1 MTVIGHEE
9 QYRAFV
15 EAWKTR
21 RLHHAWLLSGP
32 RGIGKRTFA
41 DAATRMILSGTDSF
55 KAGADS
61 SAAAKLAADA
71 HPDFRLLERETSER
85 TGALAQ
91 GIVVDQ
97 VRGLGRLLHQA
108 PSLSDWRVVLIDA
121 ACEMN
126 TAAGNAL
133 LKSLEEPPARTIF
146 LLVCHAPGRLLA
158 TIRSRCRTL
167 TFRPLSDDQVRGVL
181 ERELGAEA
189 DVDTLTQLA
198 AGVPGNALR
207 FAGTGASELLAD
219 LRKLLAAED
228 QQARS
233 IALRLSSELA
243 RKPAQDRYEAFL
255 DLAPNVLAGAVKT
268 LPAPQLEAG
277 LALWEEAETLAR
289 QARQKFLDPAVVT
302 FQLARLVGR
311 FDKDERQAA

>member
-1 MTVIGHEE
+1 MTLIGHEE
-9 QYRAFV
+9 QRRAFID
-15 EAWKTR
+15 AWKTR

-41 DAATRMILSGTDSF
+41 EAATRMILSGTDSF
-55 KAGADS
+55 EAGAES

-71 HPDFRLLERETSER
+71 HPDFRLLEREASER
-85 TGALAQ
+85 TGSLAQ

-126 TAAGNAL
+126 TAAANAL

-167 TFRPLSDDQVRGVL
+167 TFRPLNDDQVQDVL
-181 ERELGAEA
+181 AHELGPDA
-189 DVDTLTQLA
+189 DTSALTQLA
-198 AGVPGNALR
+198 AGVPGTALR

-228 QQARS
+228 EQART

-268 LPAPQLEAG
+268 LPPGQLEAG

-289 QARQKFLDPAVVT
+289 QARQKFLDPGVVT